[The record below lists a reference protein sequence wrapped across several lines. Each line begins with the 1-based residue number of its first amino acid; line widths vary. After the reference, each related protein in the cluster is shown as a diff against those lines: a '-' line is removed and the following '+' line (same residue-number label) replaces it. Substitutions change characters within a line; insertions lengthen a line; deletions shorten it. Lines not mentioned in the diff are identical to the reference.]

1 MMKKEQAL
9 SMIRHTLTFVGGLL
23 VMKGTIDEGTAN
35 EIAGAVVGLVGVV
48 WGVIEKQQRPAN

>member
-1 MMKKEQAL
+1 MKKEQAL

-48 WGVIEKQQRPAN
+48 WGVIEKQGR